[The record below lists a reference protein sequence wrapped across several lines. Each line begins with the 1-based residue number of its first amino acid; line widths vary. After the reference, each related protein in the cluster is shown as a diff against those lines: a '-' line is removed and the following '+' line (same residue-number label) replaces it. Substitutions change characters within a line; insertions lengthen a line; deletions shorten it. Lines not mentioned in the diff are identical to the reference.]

1 MAGSETRFVKQ
12 EVSHFHGERKEH
24 ETDESTARSVFI
36 EYVSLVLLHRRH
48 NTVYLGNLSSIF
60 ILLCILNIEKYIF
73 KRDWTMCLLRTPSY
87 RKSSSS
93 CIGVEVADSLAA

>member
-36 EYVSLVLLHRRH
+36 GYVSLVLLHRRH
-48 NTVYLGNLSSIF
+48 NTVYLKICQAF
-60 ILLCILNIEKYIF
+60 ILLCILNIEKMHFLAKLGYVSI
-73 KRDWTMCLLRTPSY
+73 TSTLSQ
-87 RKSSSS
+87 
-93 CIGVEVADSLAA
+93 EVF

>member
-48 NTVYLGNLSSIF
+48 NTVYLGICQAYLY
-60 ILLCILNIEKYIF
+60 CCVY
-73 KRDWTMCLLRTPSY
+73 
-87 RKSSSS
+87 
-93 CIGVEVADSLAA
+93 